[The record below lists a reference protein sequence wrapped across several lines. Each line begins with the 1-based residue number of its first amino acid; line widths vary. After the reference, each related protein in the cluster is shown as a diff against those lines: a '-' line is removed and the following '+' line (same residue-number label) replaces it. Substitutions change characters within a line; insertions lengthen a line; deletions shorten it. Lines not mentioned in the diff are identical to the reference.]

1 MVTAVPLPL
10 PGRAR
15 AALVHDRGRYLPH
28 DGFRI
33 LPRKHGPGVAQSFR
47 MRAVGRH
54 KPGLHLFRCGA
65 LVRQGLTLRV
75 HPHPLFGFGGFGVF
89 FCFFDHMRHP
99 YQCWMKGI
107 LWGKDQLWTSLRLPP
122 CAPLQNFF
130 LRKWAGRTL
139 AGGGAACGKTRTA
152 WARSAPQAITERGAG
167 GTSPPWPPKAVPP
180 APSNANGRRAGGDG
194 RARRGRRGRAGRGGR
209 GRNGADGPF
218 LPDSRGGPV
227 PPAARPCGWRGYGRR

>member
-1 MVTAVPLPL
+1 MRHAGRKVDLVPTIERIVEPHGILAFQHAHGHVGVHARLPGVGVLHQKVVGQAVKEGRGRNRTQLIALFAGHQHGCAHGLVLRPGQQHMVTAVPLPL

-75 HPHPLFGFGGFGVF
+75 HPHPLFGFGASGFFSAFLTICV
-89 FCFFDHMRHP
+89 
-99 YQCWMKGI
+99 I
-107 LWGKDQLWTSLRLPP
+107 LIS
-122 CAPLQNFF
+122 
-130 LRKWAGRTL
+130 AG
-139 AGGGAACGKTRTA
+139 
-152 WARSAPQAITERGAG
+152 
-167 GTSPPWPPKAVPP
+167 
-180 APSNANGRRAGGDG
+180 
-194 RARRGRRGRAGRGGR
+194 
-209 GRNGADGPF
+209 
-218 LPDSRGGPV
+218 
-227 PPAARPCGWRGYGRR
+227 